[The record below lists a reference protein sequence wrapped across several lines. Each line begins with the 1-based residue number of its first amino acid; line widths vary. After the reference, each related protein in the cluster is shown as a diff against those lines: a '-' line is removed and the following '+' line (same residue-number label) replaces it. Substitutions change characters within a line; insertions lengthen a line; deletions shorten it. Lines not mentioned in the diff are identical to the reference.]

1 MFAAAGLIPPM
12 NLNRA
17 DIERLL
23 PHKGAMCFLDAVTD
37 WDRETISCSAAAPGL
52 AHPLGRNGKVST
64 LVAVEY
70 AAQATALHGALLD
83 TVTQPRAGMLA
94 TLRDVSLHGVWFPVN
109 ENLLTVH
116 AKLLSR
122 TDGACSYSFKV
133 ASDHQPIASG
143 FLLVAFQSSF
153 ER

>member
-1 MFAAAGLIPPM
+1 M
-12 NLNRA
+12 NLNHA

-37 WDRETISCSAAAPGL
+37 WDAENICCSAIAPG
-52 AHPLGRNGKVST
+52 AGHPLMRSGRVSA

-83 TVTQPRAGMLA
+83 TATRPQAGMLA
-94 TLRDVSLHGVWFPVN
+94 TLRDVDLHCAWFPVN
-109 ENLLTVH
+109 KNALSIH

-122 TDGACSYSFKV
+122 TDGGCSYSFKV
-133 ASDHQPIASG
+133 DSSHQPIASG
-143 FLLVAFQSSF
+143 RLLVAFQS
-153 ER
+153 

>member
-1 MFAAAGLIPPM
+1 M
-12 NLNRA
+12 NLNHA

-23 PHKGAMCFLDAVTD
+23 PHKGTMCFIDAVTD
-37 WDRETISCSAAAPGL
+37 WNRETISCSAAAPSA
-52 AHPLGRNGKVST
+52 AHPLVRNGRVSA

-83 TVTQPRAGMLA
+83 TATRPQAGKLA

-109 ENLLTVH
+109 KNLLTIH

-122 TDGACSYSFKV
+122 TDGGCSYSFKV

-143 FLLVAFQSSF
+143 FLLVAFQSSI

>member
-1 MFAAAGLIPPM
+1 M
-12 NLNRA
+12 NLNHA

-23 PHKGAMCFLDAVTD
+23 PHKGTMCFIDAVTD
-37 WDRETISCSAAAPGL
+37 WDRETISCSAAAPSA
-52 AHPLGRNGKVST
+52 AHPLVRNGRVSA

-83 TVTQPRAGMLA
+83 TATRPQAGMLA
-94 TLRDVSLHGVWFPVN
+94 TLRDVSLHCVWFPVN
-109 ENLLTVH
+109 KNLLTIH

-122 TDGACSYSFKV
+122 TDGGCSYSFKV

-143 FLLVAFQSSF
+143 FLLVAFQSSI

>member
-1 MFAAAGLIPPM
+1 M
-12 NLNRA
+12 NLNHA

-23 PHKGAMCFLDAVTD
+23 PHKGTMCFIDAVTD
-37 WDRETISCSAAAPGL
+37 WDRETISCSAAAPSA
-52 AHPLGRNGKVST
+52 AHPLVRNGRVSA

-83 TVTQPRAGMLA
+83 TATRPQAGMLA

-109 ENLLTVH
+109 KNLLTIH

-122 TDGACSYSFKV
+122 TDGGCSYSFKV

-143 FLLVAFQSSF
+143 FLLVAFQSSI

>member
-1 MFAAAGLIPPM
+1 M
-12 NLNRA
+12 NLNHA

-23 PHKGAMCFLDAVTD
+23 PHKGTMCFIDAVTD
-37 WDRETISCSAAAPGL
+37 WNRETISCSAAAPSA
-52 AHPLGRNGKVST
+52 AHPLVRNGRVSA

-83 TVTQPRAGMLA
+83 TATRPQAGMLA

-109 ENLLTVH
+109 KNLLTIH

-122 TDGACSYSFKV
+122 TDGGCSYSFKV

-143 FLLVAFQSSF
+143 FLLVAFQSSI